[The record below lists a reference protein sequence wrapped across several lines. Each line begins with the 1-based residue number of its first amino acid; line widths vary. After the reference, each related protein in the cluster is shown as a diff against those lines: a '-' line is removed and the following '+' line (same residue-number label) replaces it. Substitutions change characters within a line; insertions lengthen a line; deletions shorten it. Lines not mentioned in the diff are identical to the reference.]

1 MSSVLDK
8 AKRKPRKVTTE
19 LAETAKDVV
28 DKGQTKKVGG
38 PKKVKPGKTSLK
50 KSKGA
55 GGAST
60 ATELLTVVKKTL
72 PDGEKHRAALLSDG
86 NPLSDVS
93 EWIPTCFPAVDEVL
107 GGGVEAGGGLAVGRI
122 SEVYGPEGA
131 GKSALTHMC
140 IKGVQSIGGTAVVF
154 DFEAALDM
162 KKIKQLGIDPE
173 RLLYLVPDSAEQG
186 AKQLEKMVDTLKAK
200 RPDAPVLFVW
210 DSVAATPMIEERSKD
225 IKGESYAGAKRAA
238 LFSTLSREL
247 MLELAFARAHVLF
260 VNQERENLQSVGF
273 IKEPNVPG
281 GKGIKYAAS
290 QRVRV
295 QKVKTN
301 KKTVKGKAV
310 ATSYITKLT
319 TKKCRLTPPHQS
331 VELILDFRRGLSPEL
346 SMLHQM
352 TALKVATK
360 TGGKYK
366 FKFWKDAVSEEDFV
380 RLMAGE
386 GDDDGEFRYQ
396 AEQAFIPVVAAANWV
411 NADTVSD
418 DGDGSDDESGDSDD
432 EEMDPDVS

>member
-1 MSSVLDK
+1 MSSVLNK
-8 AKRKPRKVTTE
+8 AKKKPRKVSDE
-19 LAETAKDVV
+19 LAAVAEDVV
-28 DKGQTKKVGG
+28 AKGLVKKIG
-38 PKKVKPGKTSLK
+38 PKKVKPGSKAKKGNKKKAAPVLSTASELLVIVK
-50 KSKGA
+50 KS
-55 GGAST
+55 
-60 ATELLTVVKKTL
+60 L

-86 NPLSDVS
+86 SPLSDVN
-93 EWIPTCFPAVDEVL
+93 EWIPTMFPAADEIL
-107 GGGVEAGGGLAVGRI
+107 CGGAAVGGGLAVGRI

-131 GKSALTHMC
+131 GKSAFTHMC
-140 IKGVQSIGGTAVVF
+140 AKGCQSIGGTVVVF

-162 KKIKQLGIDPE
+162 KKINQLGIDPE

-186 AKQLEKMVDTLKAK
+186 AKILEKAVTALKAK

-210 DSVAATPMIEERSKD
+210 DSVAATPMIEERTKD

-260 VNQERENLQSVGF
+260 VNQERENLKSVGF
-273 IKEPNVPG
+273 ISEPNVPG

-290 QRVRV
+290 QRLRV

-301 KKTVKGKAV
+301 KKTVKGKAI

-331 VELILDFRRGLSPEL
+331 VELILDFRHGLSPEL

-352 TALKVATK
+352 HALDVAK
-360 TGGKYK
+360 KAKGK
-366 FKFWKDAVSEEDFV
+366 FKFKFREAPVTDDEFR
-380 RLMAGE
+380 RLMTGMDE
-386 GDDDGEFRYQ
+386 ESLEF
-396 AEQAFIPVVAAANWV
+396 AEQAREAFLPVVAAANWI
-411 NADTVSD
+411 NADSVSD
-418 DGDGSDDESGDSDD
+418 DDDEDGPANSD
-432 EEMDPDVS
+432 EELDPDVS